1 MGLLMSSN
9 AAHPMRP
16 ATRLNAPPPM
26 KRNALVVMEDMD
38 TARIAR
44 RFPIK
49 AARVSQSRHH
59 PNSAPK
65 CQRKTANRFQSKFQ
79 NRIANRYQRRTVSKF
94 PNRTVIK
101 FPRRFASRC
110 LFRHQQKFQDK
121 FVRNKDMDMVTK

>member
-1 MGLLMSSN
+1 MSSSVPLLMSSN

-16 ATRLNAPPPM
+16 ATRLNAPPAMNNNARLQPM
-26 KRNALVVMEDMD
+26 SSNVLPPMQRNALGVMEDMD

-49 AARVSQSRHH
+49 AARVSRSRHH

-65 CQRKTANRFQSKFQ
+65 F
-79 NRIANRYQRRTVSKF
+79 QRRTA
-94 PNRTVIK
+94 N
-101 FPRRFASRC
+101 RC

-121 FVRNKDMDMVTK
+121 FVRIKDKDMVTK